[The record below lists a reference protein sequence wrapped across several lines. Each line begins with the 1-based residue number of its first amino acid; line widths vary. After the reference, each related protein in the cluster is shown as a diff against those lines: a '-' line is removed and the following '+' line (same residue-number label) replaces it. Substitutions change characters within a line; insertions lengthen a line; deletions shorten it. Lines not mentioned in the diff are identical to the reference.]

1 MLNQIYWRNGM
12 HRHIWFVVVASAAA
26 FSCAVFIKNLIGLGS
41 HDKIVTVSVKNIEY
55 GALYD
60 D

>member
-1 MLNQIYWRNGM
+1 M